1 VLALISNHMHDS
13 AGEEEDEETRGA
25 GRDHLPSLS
34 LSLIPCPLSFQAH
47 TYPHTHP
54 THTHTHTSV
63 AGDFIVAWDPSPS
76 ERENFGRGNARRN
89 LTIAGVF
96 ADEKAERS

>member
-1 VLALISNHMHDS
+1 VAQ
-13 AGEEEDEETRGA
+13 AGITC
-25 GRDHLPSLS
+25 PLS
-34 LSLIPCPLSFQAH
+34 LSLLSLVPCLSK
-47 TYPHTHP
+47 HTHIHTHTLH